1 MIRKE
6 QKELL
11 EERLKSHPELLSLR
25 KKLLLLGGEEI
36 VSRDEPDLNKIIR
49 RGKVFREKAKLKIM
63 RPISCHSNVAE
74 LYADKGYK
82 IATGYALSNDGLW
95 RQHSWCIDNKSIIET
110 TKKRKKYFG
119 FILTDKEAQKFLLF
133 NML

>member
-6 QKELL
+6 QKEFLK
-11 EERLKSHPELLSLR
+11 EKLKSHPELLPLR
-25 KKLLLLGGEEI
+25 RKLLSFGGEEI
-36 VSRDEPDLNKIIR
+36 VPRDEPDLSEIIS
-49 RGKVFREKAKLKIM
+49 RGKIFKEKAKLKIM
-63 RPISCHSNVAE
+63 KLISCHSNVVE
-74 LYADKGYK
+74 LYANKNYK
-82 IATGYALSNDGLW
+82 IATGYALSSDGLW

-119 FILTDKEAQKFLLF
+119 FVLTDRKAHEFSLF

>member
-6 QKELL
+6 QREILKEK
-11 EERLKSHPELLSLR
+11 LKSHSELLPLR

-36 VSRDEPDLNKIIR
+36 VPRDEPDLSKILK
-49 RGKVFREKAKLKIM
+49 RGKVFKEKSKLCIM
-63 RPISCHSNVAE
+63 KAISCHSNVAE
-74 LYADKGYK
+74 LYRDKGYK

-95 RQHSWCIDNKSIIET
+95 RQHSWSIDNKNIIET

-119 FILTDKEAQKFLLF
+119 FILTDEEVQKFLLF